1 MQDISSNV
9 RVFFLFSWSNH
20 IINIKIIIFFFRRR
34 SKRQVIFPFFIFCFI
49 RELNLCSPLV
59 SISQIIN
66 QSKPILPPCAM
77 NPPWI
82 RHSSAHSWLRRRR
95 RRILLACFANAK
107 PLPEAGNNYLGS
119 ECDHLPEAVNIY
131 IGIHSSAHPSAHT
144 LWAPPKAAN
153 VAKLIRRR
161 RISLKRDNH
170 PPTLLSARWWQL
182 NVWMFNPSQ
191 KNHSRQTH

>member
-1 MQDISSNV
+1 VFSRICSLECVLLTQRGFLSTYSMQDISSNV

-119 ECDHLPEAVNIY
+119 ECDHLPEA
-131 IGIHSSAHPSAHT
+131 GIVSAAEGGERRQT
-144 LWAPPKAAN
+144 NTPKAY
-153 VAKLIRRR
+153 
-161 RISLKRDNH
+161 
-170 PPTLLSARWWQL
+170 
-182 NVWMFNPSQ
+182 
-191 KNHSRQTH
+191 